1 MHSESGRASLTGLS
15 SSVASRGYGNLA
27 LPDGFFEAV
36 LGFVAIAAAAFSHGG
51 YYPTA
56 WGWFAVVALWLIA
69 VRVVLR
75 RVSLGALEVA
85 AILAFGAV
93 ACWIAVSGVWGIPER
108 TILEVERVTLYVAA
122 FAAACVVLTR
132 GALPALVSGLWAAVS
147 VACGYGLLTRLF
159 PERLSAVDPLGG
171 NRLSEP
177 LGYWNG
183 LGVFAAIGTLLAVGL
198 VARASTR
205 GGRMITAAS
214 LPLLCSTLYFTFS
227 RGAWIALAVG
237 FFAAIALDPRRL
249 QLVTSALALAPA
261 VAVTLV
267 VAYRSPALNQIG
279 GSSVDAARAGHR
291 LAVVMAVAMAL
302 SALGVLLVHWLER
315 RSAHHRRLRRAYAT
329 ALVAGSLAALL
340 VLFVEFGSPPTLV
353 SRTYHAFAA
362 PPPELHGRLNERLF
376 NLSGSGRLV
385 QWRVAWRAYQLEP
398 ILGSGAGTYEQA
410 WNELR
415 PTPYKVRDAH
425 SLYLETLAELGP
437 VGLGL
442 LLIALGIP
450 ILGAIR
456 ARRLPLVSATFGAYI
471 AFVVHA
477 GVDWDW
483 ELPAV
488 TLLALLCAATLLV
501 SARGERNRVL
511 SGHVRMAVAAAALC
525 GAVFSA
531 VGLVGNRSLARGEAA
546 LNAGQVTLAT
556 DRARAALRWAPWSAQ
571 ARRLLAEAQLAAGE
585 LERARSNLR
594 RAAAADPR
602 DWSLWFALAQ
612 TTSGPESARALAEA
626 RRLNPRS
633 PEIRSYVSS
642 TDGLR

>member
-1 MHSESGRASLTGLS
+1 M
-15 SSVASRGYGNLA
+15 
-27 LPDGFFEAV
+27 
-36 LGFVAIAAAAFSHGG
+36 
-51 YYPTA
+51 
-56 WGWFAVVALWLIA
+56 
-69 VRVVLR
+69 
-75 RVSLGALEVA
+75 
-85 AILAFGAV
+85 
-93 ACWIAVSGVWGIPER
+93 SGVWGIPER
-108 TILEVERVTLYVAA
+108 TILEVERITLYVGA

-159 PERLSAVDPLGG
+159 PERLGAVDPLGG

-315 RSAHHRRLRRAYAT
+315 RSAHHRRLRRVYAT

-353 SRTYHAFAA
+353 SRTYDAFAA

-450 ILGAIR
+450 I
-456 ARRLPLVSATFGAYI
+456 ARSDPCTPVAPRI
-471 AFVVHA
+471 
-477 GVDWDW
+477 
-483 ELPAV
+483 
-488 TLLALLCAATLLV
+488 
-501 SARGERNRVL
+501 
-511 SGHVRMAVAAAALC
+511 GHVRRLHRVPRPCGRRLGLGTAGRHPSRTALRRDPARLGTGRAQSGSLGPRSDGRAHVAALC

-546 LNAGQVTLAT
+546 LNAGQVTLC
-556 DRARAALRWAPWSAQ
+556 DGPRAG
-571 ARRLLAEAQLAAGE
+571 RR
-585 LERARSNLR
+585 
-594 RAAAADPR
+594 
-602 DWSLWFALAQ
+602 
-612 TTSGPESARALAEA
+612 
-626 RRLNPRS
+626 
-633 PEIRSYVSS
+633 
-642 TDGLR
+642 